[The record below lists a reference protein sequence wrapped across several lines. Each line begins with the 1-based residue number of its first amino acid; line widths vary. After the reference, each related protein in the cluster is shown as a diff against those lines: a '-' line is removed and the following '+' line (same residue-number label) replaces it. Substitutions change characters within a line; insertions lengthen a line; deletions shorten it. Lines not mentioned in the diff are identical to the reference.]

1 MMETVNLEH
10 LAGRRVLSLRG
21 KSVGHIEE
29 IRAERHGDE
38 LLVTEFHVGI
48 FAAFERLSAL
58 AIGTAFLDL
67 FGLRHRDC
75 MYRIPWDML
84 DVSDPIRPRLRCT
97 LEQLSHM
104 KVGMDGDSEAAPPTT
119 HASPGRQE

>member
-1 MMETVNLEH
+1 MATVNLEH

-21 KSVGHIEE
+21 KSVGHIQE
-29 IRAERHGDE
+29 IRAERDGDE

-58 AIGTAFLDL
+58 AIGTAILDL
-67 FGLRHRDC
+67 FRLRHRNC
-75 MYRIPWDML
+75 LYRIPWDML
-84 DVSDPIRPRLRCT
+84 DISDPTRPRLRCT

-104 KVGMDGDSEAAPPTT
+104 VGADGKIRAQASTPR
-119 HASPGRQE
+119 ASPRRQE

>member
-1 MMETVNLEH
+1 MATVNLEH

-29 IRAERHGDE
+29 IRVERDGDE

-58 AIGTAFLDL
+58 PVGTEVLDL
-67 FGLRHRDC
+67 FRLRHRDY

-84 DVSDPIRPRLRCT
+84 DISDPARPRLRCR

-104 KVGMDGDSEAAPPTT
+104 KVGADGKGRSPASTA
-119 HASPGRQE
+119 HASPGRKA